1 MRRTHILKLTSSSFM
16 GIPLLVM
23 LNNLFSL
30 TFAVMGVVNNI
41 YNFLRIFE
49 CALLWYELVKGIG
62 TFRINSLV
70 VIKGV

>member
-1 MRRTHILKLTSSSFM
+1 M

-23 LNNLFSL
+23 LNNLFCL
-30 TFAVMGVVNNI
+30 TFAVIGLVNNI
-41 YNFLRIFE
+41 CHFLRRFK